1 MSEKTIITA
10 AITGSIHV
18 PSMSEFL
25 PSNNQDI
32 IEDAIAAARAGAAV
46 VHIHAREDDG
56 KPTNDVEMV
65 RHIHQEISRE
75 TEAIICVTT
84 GGSTSMTVPE
94 RLAAV
99 AEIKPELAS
108 CNAGT
113 MNFNFSGIAKQ
124 LDNPKY
130 DWEKEHV
137 LASSNT
143 PFMNTFDGMTE
154 YITTMQNNGTKPEFE
169 IYDVGM
175 INNLSYLMKTGVLKG
190 PIYIQFVM
198 GILGGIPATIEN
210 LLFLYKTAKEQIGEE
225 NFAWSVA
232 AAGRHQFDI
241 VTAGMLLGGN
251 IRVGLEDNLYL
262 KKGVLS
268 ESNKESVEK
277 ARLIVETHDRVV
289 ATPEEARKIL
299 RLK

>member
-1 MSEKTIITA
+1 MSNKTIITA

-18 PSMSEFL
+18 PSMSEYL
-25 PSNNQDI
+25 PSNNQEI
-32 IEDAIAAARAGAAV
+32 IDDAIAAAKAGAAV

-56 KPTNDVEMV
+56 RPTNEVEKV
-65 RHIHQEISRE
+65 QYIHQEISKA
-75 TEAIICVTT
+75 TDAIICVTT

-130 DWEKEHV
+130 DWEKDYV
-137 LASSNT
+137 LGSSDT
-143 PFMNTFDGMTE
+143 PFTNTFDGMTE
-154 YITTMQNNGTKPEFE
+154 YITTMQNNNTKPEFE

-175 INNLSYLMKTGVLKG
+175 INNLSYLMKTGVLEG

-198 GILGGIPATIEN
+198 GILGGIPATIDN
-210 LLFLYKTAKEQIGEE
+210 LLFMYNTAREQLGEE
-225 NFAWSVA
+225 NFVWSVA
-232 AAGRHQFDI
+232 AAGRKQFDL

-251 IRVGLEDNLYL
+251 VRVGLEDNLYL
-262 KKGVLS
+262 EKGVLS
-268 ESNKESVEK
+268 KSNAESVEK
-277 ARLIVETHDRVV
+277 ARKIVEAHDRSI
-289 ATPEEARKIL
+289 ATPDEAREIL
-299 RLK
+299 GLK